1 LNNTLL
7 AIDIGSST
15 ITAVIAKHDL
25 EYNINILGTGIQNS
39 EGINKGLI
47 INIEEASKAIKN
59 AVTLAKRN
67 TTETIDESVV
77 SISGNYTKSI
87 RSSGSVN
94 VPNGLITETEINQV
108 MQMALYNATIVP
120 EYEVVH
126 VVPIFF
132 KVDDSVDV
140 NNPLNMNGSRLEV
153 AVYIVTAKRTA
164 LTNIKSALKVS
175 GIEESRFILDGY
187 ASAISVLDNQQRKF
201 GTTVINMG
209 STTTEFVC
217 YKGNSLIHNG
227 FIPVGSNHITND
239 LSVMLHTPPLAAERI
254 KTEYGSLTKD
264 YTPNNELGVTK
275 VKIPRIG
282 DEDTHSEVALDYIQ
296 TIIHARV
303 EEVLVLVRNQL
314 KKSGI
319 LDNVTSGIVITGGMA
334 NLEGIRELADKIFD
348 GTPISLSN
356 PKNIKNGYLNFD
368 EPGMSTIV
376 GLLEYKLGLNRNY
389 ELDSSKHL
397 VKPIRKEARIE
408 NKTIQNPQ
416 MNNNNEFNEQ
426 INYNQN
432 TQAREEVHNKSQEV
446 RKDDPTVLTPL
457 SKEKKKGVSKFWSKI
472 SEWF

>member
-1 LNNTLL
+1 MSNTIL
-7 AIDIGSST
+7 AIDIGSSS

-39 EGINKGLI
+39 EGVNKGLI

-59 AVTLAKRN
+59 AVTLAKNN
-67 TTETIDESVV
+67 TTETVETSIVSV
-77 SISGNYTKSI
+77 SGSYTKSI

-126 VVPIFF
+126 VIPIFF

-140 NNPLNMNGSRLEV
+140 DNPLNMNGSRLEV
-153 AVYIVTAKRTA
+153 SVYIVTAKRTA

-175 GIEESRFILDGY
+175 GIDMTTFVLDGY
-187 ASAISVLDNQQRKF
+187 ASAISILDNQQKRF
-201 GTTVINMG
+201 GTTVINLG
-209 STTTEFVC
+209 ATTTEFVC
-217 YKGNSLIHNG
+217 YKGNSMIYNG

-239 LSVMLHTPPLAAERI
+239 LSVMLHTPPMAAERI

-282 DEDTHSEVALDYIQ
+282 DEDTNSEVALDYIQ

-303 EEVLVLVRNQL
+303 EEVLVLVKNQL

-319 LDNVTSGIVITGGMA
+319 LDNVGSGVVITGGMSS
-334 NLEGIRELADKIFD
+334 LEGIKPLAEKIYE
-348 GTPISLSN
+348 GIPISVSN
-356 PKNIKNGYLNFD
+356 PKSIKNGYLNFD
-368 EPGMSTIV
+368 DPSMSTIV
-376 GLLEYKLGLNRNY
+376 GLLEYSLGATRNY
-389 ELDSSKHL
+389 ELDSSKQL
-397 VKPIRKEARIE
+397 VKPIKKEPRIE
-408 NKTIQNPQ
+408 NRVVENSQVSSEQNRPELQ
-416 MNNNNEFNEQ
+416 RELNKPNEE
-426 INYNQN
+426 IRD
-432 TQAREEVHNKSQEV
+432 TSA
-446 RKDDPTVLTPL
+446 VLTPL
-457 SKEKKKGVSKFWSKI
+457 EKDKKKGVSKFWSKI

>member
-1 LNNTLL
+1 MSNTIL
-7 AIDIGSST
+7 AIDIGSSS

-39 EGINKGLI
+39 EGVNKGLI

-67 TTETIDESVV
+67 TTETIETSVV
-77 SISGNYTKSI
+77 SVSGSYTKSI

-126 VVPIFF
+126 VIPIFF

-140 NNPLNMNGSRLEV
+140 DNPLNMNGSRLEV
-153 AVYIVTAKRTA
+153 SVYIVTAKRTA

-175 GIEESRFILDGY
+175 GVDMTTFVLDGY
-187 ASAISVLDNQQRKF
+187 ASAISTLDNQQKRF
-201 GTTVINMG
+201 GTTVINLG
-209 STTTEFVC
+209 ATTTEFVC
-217 YKGNSLIHNG
+217 YKGNSMIYNG

-239 LSVMLHTPPLAAERI
+239 LSVMLHTPPIAAERI

-282 DEDTHSEVALDYIQ
+282 DEDTNSEVALDYIQ

-303 EEVLVLVRNQL
+303 EEVLVLVKNQL

-319 LDNVTSGIVITGGMA
+319 LDNVGSGVVITGGMSS
-334 NLEGIRELADKIFD
+334 LEGIKPLAEKIYE
-348 GTPISLSN
+348 GIPISVSN

-368 EPGMSTIV
+368 DPSMSTIV
-376 GLLEYKLGLNRNY
+376 GLLEYSLGATRNY
-389 ELDSSKHL
+389 ELDSSKQL
-397 VKPIRKEARIE
+397 VKPIKKEPRIE
-408 NKTIQNPQ
+408 NKIIENSQVSADQ
-416 MNNNNEFNEQ
+416 MRTEFN
-426 INYNQN
+426 NRDLSTSN
-432 TQAREEVHNKSQEV
+432 EENRDTSA
-446 RKDDPTVLTPL
+446 VLTPL
-457 SKEKKKGVSKFWSKI
+457 EKDKKKGVSKFWSKI

>member
-1 LNNTLL
+1 MSNTIL
-7 AIDIGSST
+7 AIDIGSSS

-39 EGINKGLI
+39 EGVNKGLI

-67 TTETIDESVV
+67 TTETIETSVV
-77 SISGNYTKSI
+77 SVSGSYTKSI

-126 VVPIFF
+126 VIPIFF

-140 NNPLNMNGSRLEV
+140 DNPLNMNGSRLEV
-153 AVYIVTAKRTA
+153 SVYIVTAKRTA

-175 GIEESRFILDGY
+175 GVDMTTFVLDGY
-187 ASAISVLDNQQRKF
+187 ASAISILDNQQKRF
-201 GTTVINMG
+201 GTTVINLG
-209 STTTEFVC
+209 ATTTEFVC
-217 YKGNSLIHNG
+217 YKGNSMIYNG

-239 LSVMLHTPPLAAERI
+239 LSVMLHTPPIAAERI

-282 DEDTHSEVALDYIQ
+282 DEDTNSEVALDYIQ

-303 EEVLVLVRNQL
+303 EEVLVLVKNQL

-319 LDNVTSGIVITGGMA
+319 LDNVGSGVVITGGMSS
-334 NLEGIRELADKIFD
+334 LEGIKPLAEKIYE
-348 GTPISLSN
+348 GIPISVSN

-368 EPGMSTIV
+368 DPSMSTIV
-376 GLLEYKLGLNRNY
+376 GLLEYSLGATRNY
-389 ELDSSKHL
+389 ELDSSKQL
-397 VKPIRKEARIE
+397 VKPIKKEPRIE
-408 NKTIQNPQ
+408 NKIIENSQVSADQ
-416 MNNNNEFNEQ
+416 MRTEFN
-426 INYNQN
+426 NRDLSTSN
-432 TQAREEVHNKSQEV
+432 EENRDTSA
-446 RKDDPTVLTPL
+446 VLTPL
-457 SKEKKKGVSKFWSKI
+457 EKDKKKGVSKFWSKI